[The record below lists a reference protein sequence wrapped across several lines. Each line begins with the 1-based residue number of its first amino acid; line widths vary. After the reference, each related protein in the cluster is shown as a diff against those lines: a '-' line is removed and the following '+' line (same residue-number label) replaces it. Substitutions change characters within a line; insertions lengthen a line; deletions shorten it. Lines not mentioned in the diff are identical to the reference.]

1 MGSRRLEAETTAEAY
16 LELLKDR
23 GIDVFLGNAGTDF
36 ASLVEAFAR
45 FETESG
51 RAPRPLVVPHEF
63 VAVSMAHGYYAAGG
77 RPAAVMV
84 HVNVGTGNASTAI
97 ISASRANVP
106 ILMSAGRTPITEE
119 GLPGARDLHIHWAQE
134 SFDQAAML
142 REYVKWDH
150 GYYAA
155 GGRPAAVMVHVNVGT
170 GNASTAIISAA
181 RANVPI
187 LMSAGRTPIT
197 EEGLPGARDL
207 HIHWA
212 QESFDQAAM
221 LREYVKWDYEL
232 RTPVQLESVVDR
244 AFELMHAEPRGP
256 VYLTLPREVLAARPG
271 PMTITSPS
279 RRESRSER
287 FPDPVRIDE
296 AARTLARAESPLV
309 LVSAAGIDARAVAGL
324 VELAE
329 AGGIAVVEADPIYMN
344 FSHRHDLHLGYN
356 QSGTTNPSVGEADAI
371 LVIEA
376 DVPWYPALAKPAPG
390 ARIMH
395 LGVDPFF
402 SRYPMRSYPC
412 DVPIAATPAAALPLL
427 AEAVRRHAD
436 PQKVARRRERVAAE
450 HRKRQATWEEMAVK
464 QASASTMGF
473 AWASRCIGEIVDDST
488 AVVNEYPLD
497 RRFAPF
503 TRPGS
508 YFGSPHSSGLGFGLG
523 AALGVK
529 LARPDTTVI
538 ATVGDGAYFFGEPL
552 SCLFVQ
558 RAHRLP
564 LLTVIFNNQQWEAV
578 KFGALAVHP
587 AGAAKARG
595 RFPLSELTPSPRFE
609 EMAKTVDGYGERVE
623 SPGELPA
630 ALKRGLAAVREGRPA
645 ILNLLAQ
652 RNV

>member
-63 VAVSMAHGYYAAGG
+63 VAVSMA
-77 RPAAVMV
+77 
-84 HVNVGTGNASTAI
+84 
-97 ISASRANVP
+97 
-106 ILMSAGRTPITEE
+106 
-119 GLPGARDLHIHWAQE
+119 
-134 SFDQAAML
+134 
-142 REYVKWDH
+142 H

-287 FPDPVRIDE
+287 FPDPARIDE
-296 AARTLARAESPLV
+296 AARILARAEFPLV
-309 LVSAAGIDARAVAGL
+309 LVSAAGIDPRAVAGL

-329 AGGIAVVEADPIYMN
+329 AGGIGVVEADPIYMN
-344 FSHRHDLHLGYN
+344 FPHGHDLHLGYN
-356 QSGTTNPSVGEADAI
+356 QSGTTNPSLAEADAI
-371 LVIEA
+371 LVVEA
-376 DVPWYPALAKPAPG
+376 DVPWYPALQKPAPG
-390 ARIMH
+390 ATIIH

-412 DVPIAATPAAALPLL
+412 DVPLAATPAAALPLL
-427 AEAVRRHAD
+427 AEAVRRPAD
-436 PQKVARRRERVAAE
+436 PGAVDRRRARLAAE
-450 HRKRQATWEEMAVK
+450 HRTRHAAWDETVLK
-464 QASASTMGF
+464 QASASTIGF
-473 AWASRCIGEIVDDST
+473 AWASRCIGEIVDEST
-488 AVVNEYPLD
+488 VVVNEYPLD
-497 RRFAPF
+497 RRFAAF

-508 YFGSPHSSGLGFGLG
+508 YFRSPHPSGLRLRPGGALRVELPPPQAAGDGPLGGRGLLLRG
-523 AALGVK
+523 AAALPV
-529 LARPDTTVI
+529 LAR
-538 ATVGDGAYFFGEPL
+538 
-552 SCLFVQ
+552 
-558 RAHRLP
+558 AH
-564 LLTVIFNNQQWEAV
+564 
-578 KFGALAVHP
+578 
-587 AGAAKARG
+587 
-595 RFPLSELTPSPRFE
+595 
-609 EMAKTVDGYGERVE
+609 
-623 SPGELPA
+623 
-630 ALKRGLAAVREGRPA
+630 
-645 ILNLLAQ
+645 
-652 RNV
+652 

>member
-1 MGSRRLEAETTAEAY
+1 MSTRTLHPETTAEAY

-23 GIDVFLGNAGTDF
+23 GIEVFLGNAGTDF

-45 FETESG
+45 FEADG
-51 RAPRPLVVPHEF
+51 RPAPRPLVIPHEF

-84 HVNVGTGNASTAI
+84 HVNVGTANASTAI
-97 ISASRANVP
+97 I
-106 ILMSAGRTPITEE
+106 T
-119 GLPGARDLHIHWAQE
+119 
-134 SFDQAAML
+134 
-142 REYVKWDH
+142 
-150 GYYAA
+150 
-155 GGRPAAVMVHVNVGT
+155 
-170 GNASTAIISAA
+170 AA
-181 RANVPI
+181 RANIPL

-256 VYLTLPREVLAARPG
+256 VYLTLPREVLAAHPG
-271 PMTITSPS
+271 PMTITSPA
-279 RRESRSER
+279 RRRSRSER
-287 FPDPVRIDE
+287 FPDPERIEE
-296 AARTLARAESPLV
+296 AARILARAENPLV
-309 LVSAAGIDARAVAGL
+309 LVSAAGVDPRAVTGL
-324 VELAE
+324 IDLAE
-329 AGGIAVVEADPIYMN
+329 AGALGVVEADPIYLN
-344 FSHRHDLHLGYN
+344 FPHGHRLHLGYN
-356 QSGTTNPSVGEADAI
+356 QSGMTNPSLAGADAV

-376 DVPWYPALAKPAPG
+376 DVPWYPALQKPAPG
-390 ARIMH
+390 AAIIH

-427 AEAVRRHAD
+427 AEAVRRYAD
-436 PQKVARRRERVAAE
+436 PEAVARRTARLAAE
-450 HRKRQATWEEMAVK
+450 HRARQTAWDELALG
-464 QASASTMGF
+464 QAGKPTIGF
-473 AWASRCIGEIVDDST
+473 AWAARCIGELLDET
-488 AVVNEYPLD
+488 TTVVNEYPLD
-497 RRFAPF
+497 RRFATF

-529 LARPDTTVI
+529 LARPEHTVI

-558 RAHRLP
+558 RAHNLP
-564 LLTVIFNNQQWEAV
+564 VLTIIFNNQQWEAV

-587 AGAAKARG
+587 QGVAQARR
-595 RFPLSELTPSPRFE
+595 RFPLSDLTPSPRFE
-609 EMAKTVDGYGERVE
+609 ELARAVDGFGERVE
-623 SPGELPA
+623 SPADLPA
-630 ALKRGLAAVREGRPA
+630 ALKRGLAAVRDGRPA
-645 ILNLLAQ
+645 ILNVLCQ

>member
-1 MGSRRLEAETTAEAY
+1 MGFRTLHPETTAEAY

-45 FETESG
+45 FEAEDG
-51 RAPRPLVVPHEF
+51 RGPRPLVVPHEF
-63 VAVSMAHGYYAAGG
+63 VAVSMAHGYYAASG

-84 HVNVGTGNASTAI
+84 HVNVGTGNAATAI
-97 ISASRANVP
+97 I
-106 ILMSAGRTPITEE
+106 T
-119 GLPGARDLHIHWAQE
+119 
-134 SFDQAAML
+134 
-142 REYVKWDH
+142 
-150 GYYAA
+150 
-155 GGRPAAVMVHVNVGT
+155 
-170 GNASTAIISAA
+170 AA
-181 RANVPI
+181 RANVPV
-187 LMSAGRTPIT
+187 LMTAGRTPIT

-244 AFELMHAEPRGP
+244 AFELMQADPRGP

-271 PMTITSPS
+271 ALTITSPP

-287 FPDPVRIDE
+287 FPDPARIDE
-296 AARTLARAESPLV
+296 AARILARADYPIV
-309 LVSAAGIDARAVAGL
+309 LTSAAGIDARAVAGL

-329 AGGIAVVEADPIYMN
+329 AGGIGVVEADPIYLN
-344 FSHRHDLHLGYN
+344 FSHGHDLHLGYN
-356 QSGTTNPSVGEADAI
+356 QAGATNPSVGDADAI
-371 LVIEA
+371 MVVEA
-376 DVPWYPALAKPAPG
+376 DVPWYPALKKPAPH
-390 ARIMH
+390 APVIH

-427 AEAVRRHAD
+427 ADAVRRHAD
-436 PQKVARRRERVAAE
+436 PAAVMRRRERLAAE
-450 HRKRQATWEEMAVK
+450 HRRRQAAWEQTALG
-464 QASASTMGF
+464 QSSSSTIGF
-473 AWASRCIGEIVDDST
+473 AWASRCIGEIVDEST

-497 RRFAPF
+497 RRFAVL
-503 TRPGS
+503 TRSGS

-529 LARPDTTVI
+529 LARPASTVI

-564 LLTVIFNNQQWEAV
+564 ILTVVFNNQQWEAV

-587 AGAAKARG
+587 AGVAKSRG
-595 RFPLSELTPSPRFE
+595 RFPLSELRPSPRFE

-623 SPGELPA
+623 GPSELPG

-645 ILNLLAQ
+645 ILNVLCQ
-652 RNV
+652 REV

>member
-1 MGSRRLEAETTAEAY
+1 MGSRALQAETTAEAY

-45 FETESG
+45 FEADG
-51 RAPRPLVVPHEF
+51 RPAPRPLVIPHEF

-84 HVNVGTGNASTAI
+84 HVNVGTANASTAI
-97 ISASRANVP
+97 I
-106 ILMSAGRTPITEE
+106 T
-119 GLPGARDLHIHWAQE
+119 
-134 SFDQAAML
+134 
-142 REYVKWDH
+142 
-150 GYYAA
+150 
-155 GGRPAAVMVHVNVGT
+155 
-170 GNASTAIISAA
+170 AA
-181 RANVPI
+181 RANIPL

-244 AFELMHAEPRGP
+244 AMELMHAEPRGP

-271 PMTITSPS
+271 PMTITSPA
-279 RRESRSER
+279 RRQSRSVR
-287 FPDPVRIDE
+287 FPDPERIEE
-296 AARTLARAESPLV
+296 AARILARAESPLI
-309 LVSAAGIDARAVAGL
+309 LVSAAGIDARAVSGL
-324 VELAE
+324 IDLAE
-329 AGGIAVVEADPIYMN
+329 SAGIGVVEADPIYLN
-344 FSHRHDLHLGYN
+344 FPHAHRLHLGYN
-356 QSGTTNPSVGEADAI
+356 QSGTTNPSLAGADAV

-376 DVPWYPALAKPAPG
+376 DVPWYPALQKPAPS
-390 ARIMH
+390 ASILH

-436 PQKVARRRERVAAE
+436 PQVVARRDERLAAE
-450 HRKRQATWEEMAVK
+450 HRARRAAWDETALGQAGRPTI
-464 QASASTMGF
+464 GF
-473 AWASRCIGEIVDDST
+473 AWAARCIGELVDETT

-497 RRFAPF
+497 RRFAAF
-503 TRPGS
+503 SRPGS
-508 YFGSPHSSGLGFGLG
+508 YLASPHSSGLGFGLG
-523 AALGVK
+523 ASLGVK
-529 LARPDTTVI
+529 LARPDATVI

-558 RAHRLP
+558 RAHDLP
-564 LLTVIFNNQQWEAV
+564 VLTVIFNNQQWEAV
-578 KFGALAVHP
+578 KSGALAVHP
-587 AGAAKARG
+587 EGVAKSRG

-609 EMAKTVDGYGERVE
+609 ELAKAVDGYGERVE
-623 SPGELPA
+623 KPGELPA
-630 ALKRGLAAVREGRPA
+630 ALKRGLAAVRDGRPA
-645 ILNLLAQ
+645 ILNVLCQ
-652 RNV
+652 RRV

>member
-1 MGSRRLEAETTAEAY
+1 MATRILHADTTAEAY

-36 ASLVEAFAR
+36 ASLVEAFAKL
-45 FETESG
+45 EGEGG
-51 RAPRPLVVPHEF
+51 RVPRPLVVPHEF

-84 HVNVGTGNASTAI
+84 HVNVGTANASTAI
-97 ISASRANVP
+97 I
-106 ILMSAGRTPITEE
+106 T
-119 GLPGARDLHIHWAQE
+119 
-134 SFDQAAML
+134 
-142 REYVKWDH
+142 
-150 GYYAA
+150 
-155 GGRPAAVMVHVNVGT
+155 
-170 GNASTAIISAA
+170 AA

-187 LMSAGRTPIT
+187 LMSAGRTPVT
-197 EEGLPGARDL
+197 EEGLPGSRDL

-244 AFELMHAEPRGP
+244 AVELMHAEPRGP

-271 PMTITSPS
+271 PMTIASPP
-279 RRESRSER
+279 RRQSRSER
-287 FPDPVRIDE
+287 FPDPERIDE
-296 AARTLARAESPLV
+296 ATRLLARAERPIV
-309 LVSAAGIDARAVAGL
+309 LVSAAGIDPRAVAGL
-324 VELAE
+324 VALAE
-329 AGGIAVVEADPIYMN
+329 AGGIAVIEADPIYMN
-344 FSHRHDLHLGYN
+344 FPHRHELHLGYN
-356 QSGTTNPSVGEADAI
+356 ASGTTNPSVGEADAI
-371 LVIEA
+371 LVVEA
-376 DVPWYPALAKPAPG
+376 DVPWYPHLSKPAAG
-390 ARIMH
+390 APIIH

-427 AEAVRRHAD
+427 ADAVRRHAD
-436 PQKVARRRERVAAE
+436 RQAVARRRERFTTE
-450 HRKRQATWEEMAVK
+450 HRRRHSDWEQAVLK
-464 QASASTMGF
+464 QASAPTIGF
-473 AWASRCIGEIVDDST
+473 SWASRCVGEIVDEST
-488 AVVNEYPLD
+488 VVVNEYPLD
-497 RRFAPF
+497 RRFAAF

-508 YFGSPHSSGLGFGLG
+508 YFASPHSSGLGFGLG

-529 LARPDTTVI
+529 LARPEATVV

-558 RAHRLP
+558 RAHGLP
-564 LLTVIFNNQQWEAV
+564 VLTVVFNNQQWEAV
-578 KFGALAVHP
+578 KSGTLAVHP
-587 AGAAKARG
+587 AGAARTRN

-609 EMAKTVDGYGERVE
+609 EMARTVDGHGERVE

-645 ILNLLAQ
+645 ILNVLCQ
-652 RNV
+652 RAV

>member
-1 MGSRRLEAETTAEAY
+1 MGSRTLHPDTTAEAY

-23 GIDVFLGNAGTDF
+23 GIDIFLGNAGTDF

-45 FETESG
+45 FEADG
-51 RAPRPLVVPHEF
+51 RPAPRPLVVPHEF

-77 RPAAVMV
+77 RTAAVMV
-84 HVNVGTGNASTAI
+84 HVNVGTANASTAI
-97 ISASRANVP
+97 ITAARANIP
-106 ILMSAGRTPITEE
+106 ILMSAGRTPVTEE
-119 GLPGARDLHIHWAQE
+119 GQ
-134 SFDQAAML
+134 
-142 REYVKWDH
+142 
-150 GYYAA
+150 
-155 GGRPAAVMVHVNVGT
+155 T
-170 GNASTAIISAA
+170 GS
-181 RANVPI
+181 
-187 LMSAGRTPIT
+187 
-197 EEGLPGARDL
+197 RDL

-232 RTPVQLESVVDR
+232 RTPVQVEAVVDR
-244 AFELMHAEPRGP
+244 AVELMHAEPRGP

-271 PMTITSPS
+271 TVTITSPP
-279 RRESRSER
+279 RRTSRSER
-287 FPDPVRIDE
+287 FPDPARVEE
-296 AARTLARAESPLV
+296 AARVLARAEFPLV
-309 LVSAAGIDARAVAGL
+309 LVSAMGIDARAVAGL

-329 AGGIAVVEADPIYMN
+329 AGGIGVVEADPIYMN

-356 QSGTTNPSVGEADAI
+356 ASGTTNPSLADADAV

-376 DVPWYPALAKPAPG
+376 DVPWYPHLQKPAASAP
-390 ARIMH
+390 IIH

-412 DVPIAATPAAALPLL
+412 DVPIAATPAVALPLL

-436 PQKVARRRERVAAE
+436 PQRIARRRERLAAE
-450 HRKRQATWEEMAVK
+450 HRRRQAAWEATALE
-464 QASASTMGF
+464 QASASRIGF
-473 AWASRCIGEIVDDST
+473 AWTSRCIGEALDDST
-488 AVVNEYPLD
+488 VVVNEYPLD
-497 RRFAPF
+497 RRFTPF

-508 YFGSPHSSGLGFGLG
+508 YLGSPHSSGLGFGLG

-529 LARPDTTVI
+529 LARPESTVI

-558 RAHRLP
+558 RAHGLP
-564 LLTVIFNNQQWEAV
+564 ILTVVYNNGQWEAV
-578 KFGALAVHP
+578 KSGALAVHP
-587 AGAAKARG
+587 TGTARTRG

-630 ALKRGLAAVREGRPA
+630 ALKRGLAAVRDGRPA
-645 ILNLLAQ
+645 ILNVLCQ
-652 RNV
+652 RAV

>member
-1 MGSRRLEAETTAEAY
+1 MGSRTLQGETVAEAY

-45 FETESG
+45 FEADG
-51 RAPRPLVVPHEF
+51 RAAPRPLVIPHEF

-84 HVNVGTGNASTAI
+84 HVNVGTANASTAI
-97 ISASRANVP
+97 I
-106 ILMSAGRTPITEE
+106 G
-119 GLPGARDLHIHWAQE
+119 
-134 SFDQAAML
+134 
-142 REYVKWDH
+142 
-150 GYYAA
+150 
-155 GGRPAAVMVHVNVGT
+155 
-170 GNASTAIISAA
+170 AA

-187 LMSAGRTPIT
+187 LMSAGRTPVT
-197 EEGLPGARDL
+197 EEGLPGSRDL

-232 RTPVQLESVVDR
+232 RTPVQIEAVVDR
-244 AFELMHAEPRGP
+244 AFELMLAEPRGP
-256 VYLTLPREVLAARPG
+256 VYLTLPREVLAARPAAK
-271 PMTITSPS
+271 TITSPA
-279 RRESRSER
+279 RRQVQSER
-287 FPDPVRIDE
+287 FPDPARIDE
-296 AARTLARAESPLV
+296 AGRILAGAEYPLV
-309 LVSAAGIDARAVAGL
+309 LTSAAGLDGRAVARL
-324 VELAE
+324 VELAD
-329 AGGIAVVEADPIYMN
+329 AGAIGVVEADPIYMN
-344 FSHRHDLHLGYN
+344 FPHDHDLHLGYN
-356 QSGTTNPSVGEADAI
+356 QSGTTNPSLTEADAI

-390 ARIMH
+390 APIMH

-436 PQKVARRRERVAAE
+436 RHAVTRRAARLAAE
-450 HRKRQATWEEMAVK
+450 HRQRQAAWQETALQ
-464 QASASTMGF
+464 QAGWSTIGF
-473 AWASRCIGEIVDDST
+473 AWAARSIGLALDEST
-488 AVVNEYPLD
+488 VVVNEYPLD
-497 RRFAPF
+497 RRFAAF
-503 TRPGS
+503 TRPGT

-529 LARPDTTVI
+529 LARPEATVI

-552 SCLFVQ
+552 SCLYVQ
-558 RAHRLP
+558 RAHALP
-564 LLTVIFNNQQWEAV
+564 ILTVIFNNQQWEAV

-587 AGAAKARG
+587 HGVAKARG
-595 RFPLSELTPSPRFE
+595 RFPLSQLTPSPRFE
-609 EMAKTVDGYGERVE
+609 ELARAVDGYGERVE
-623 SPGELPA
+623 SPAELPA

-645 ILNLLAQ
+645 ILNVQCQ
-652 RNV
+652 RSGA